1 MAVQASPLILFT
13 GTSGETEAG
22 KWFWN
27 GGRGLRERH
36 SCSGSKPSC
45 GGGVSP
51 GPRPAPQLL
60 SSATPTITHSSRRS
74 PPVSRRLV
82 LSLAFLPFSLY
93 VSFLALR
100 SLPPFSV
107 GGCLCVYLYL
117 SVSIS
122 VSVSV
127 PGSLARSLF
136 HLAHFPFLSLSV
148 WLSFLP
154 PFSPPSPPT
163 HTSQSCLRHPQGW
176 QVGGAAAERG

>member
-22 KWFWN
+22 KWFWE

-51 GPRPAPQLL
+51 GPRPAPPTPLVRNPHDHAQLEAVPACI
-60 SSATPTITHSSRRS
+60 SSPCSIF
-74 PPVSRRLV
+74 
-82 LSLAFLPFSLY
+82 AFLPFSLY

-100 SLPPFSV
+100 SLPPFSI

-117 SVSIS
+117 SVSI
-122 VSVSV
+122 SVSV